1 MNFNDKIETLF
12 FMVTNCFCSWEMF
25 IENVRSQ
32 DGEKLFKSKLKNCS
46 TEEEIESLMNEY
58 I

>member
-1 MNFNDKIETLF
+1 MSISDKIDTLF
-12 FMVTNCFCSWEMF
+12 FMVINSFCSWEMF
-25 IENVRSQ
+25 MENVRSQ
-32 DGEKLFKSKLKNCS
+32 DGEKIFKSKLKNCS